1 MLLLLIAAK
10 WALAHSIFASSTPR
24 SSIVSLLPLVP
35 ATKQTCFT
43 VPSWKTMAQS
53 GDLHVLSTPPAFNL
67 SQNQTLQ
74 FKSVAK
80 ISVGTEIRISKF
92 FPTRSSLV
100 NEPCALSFGA
110 RSVSTLPF
118 AACQLLFFD
127 FRKFLFGIVGSF
139 SPPRNSSLRKF
150 RATCQDFFQFR
161 DTFASLAVRL
171 NRRRRTLRRCPPFV
185 KLFVESFLFFL
196 IEGPRRKKTAGNIWY
211 HARPRKGNPR

>member
-1 MLLLLIAAK
+1 M
-10 WALAHSIFASSTPR
+10 
-24 SSIVSLLPLVP
+24 
-35 ATKQTCFT
+35 
-43 VPSWKTMAQS
+43 
-53 GDLHVLSTPPAFNL
+53 LSTPPAFNL

-118 AACQLLFFD
+118 AACQLLFSI
-127 FRKFLFGIVGSF
+127 FRKFLFGIAGSF
-139 SPPRNSSLRKF
+139 SPPRNSSLRKI
-150 RATCQDFFQFR
+150 RIACQDFFQFR
-161 DTFASLAVRL
+161 DAFASSAVRL
-171 NRRRRTLRRCPPFV
+171 NRRRRTLRGSPLFV

-196 IEGPRRKKTAGNIWY
+196 IEGEGEPFG
-211 HARPRKGNPR
+211 

>member
-1 MLLLLIAAK
+1 M
-10 WALAHSIFASSTPR
+10 
-24 SSIVSLLPLVP
+24 
-35 ATKQTCFT
+35 
-43 VPSWKTMAQS
+43 
-53 GDLHVLSTPPAFNL
+53 LSTPPAFNL

-127 FRKFLFGIVGSF
+127 FPKISFRHRRKLFAAAKFLFKKISRRLSRLFFSF
-139 SPPRNSSLRKF
+139 VTLSRRSLSVSTGEGGHYAGRPRSS
-150 RATCQDFFQFR
+150 
-161 DTFASLAVRL
+161 
-171 NRRRRTLRRCPPFV
+171 
-185 KLFVESFLFFL
+185 SFLWKVFCFF
-196 IEGPRRKKTAGNIWY
+196 
-211 HARPRKGNPR
+211 